1 MLFVA
6 EQWVLFAQFICKANI
21 EHSHGEDKC

>member
-1 MLFVA
+1 MLFISMA

-21 EHSHGEDKC
+21 EHSHGED